1 MEVYRRNYTVGAEG
15 LSTQALFKFLQ
26 DIAGEQCIP
35 LKLSGP
41 DLEKRGLMWVI
52 IKYRLQVSRWPQPGE
67 TIQANTWPG
76 KTRHGMM
83 PRFYV
88 LRDAGG
94 ETLLAASS
102 IWAVVDRQTRA
113 MVNNEELGVHIDPL
127 ETGEE
132 IRLPGAI
139 KKLETTQERL
149 FRVPAE
155 YLDENGHMNN
165 TFYYTV
171 AEDCLGRDA
180 RRDRLLEVSTEHVSE
195 ALCGEELLLRWAESE
210 GLGYITG
217 SLGDKLIFRMN
228 LRYE

>member
-1 MEVYRRNYTVGAEG
+1 MEVYQRTQAVGPEG
-15 LSTQALFKFLQ
+15 LSTRELFKLLQ

-35 LKLSGP
+35 LHLTGP

-52 IKYRLQVSRWPQPGE
+52 IKYRVQISRWPQPGE
-67 TIQANTWPG
+67 TIVARTWPG
-76 KTRHGMM
+76 KPRHGMM

-88 LRDAGG
+88 LRDSEGQ
-94 ETLLAASS
+94 ELLSASS
-102 IWAVVDRQTRA
+102 VWAVVGRQSRA
-113 MVNNEELGVHIDPL
+113 MVNNEEAGVHLDPL

-139 KKLETTQERL
+139 KKLETTQERT

-180 RRDRLLEVSTEHVSE
+180 RRDKLREVHTEHVSE
-195 ALCGEELLLRWAESE
+195 ALCGEELQLRWAESE
-210 GLGYITG
+210 GLAYITG
-217 SLGDKLIFRMN
+217 SFGDKAIFRMN
-228 LRYE
+228 LRYA